1 MCASPGDEPLEE
13 TATQVLFACALWLRK
28 AIQASFEEVRC
39 AEGDSADDLREEDS
53 ELLVLFDRGASEEV
67 KVV

>member
-1 MCASPGDEPLEE
+1 MCASPGDELLEE
-13 TATQVLFACALWLRK
+13 TATQAFFARTLWLRE
-28 AIQASFEEVRC
+28 AIQTSFEEARC

-67 KVV
+67 KVL